1 MLATSGAATNNRSVK
16 FCRADV
22 ASIFVGFEESVENA
36 CTVWRTA
43 QRRKYAS
50 GAGLMMMTAV
60 IARAATL
67 LMAGQGLQQI
77 GRNLTP
83 QLGGSL
89 VMTVS
94 AAYLQED
101 THFNFAVICSVS
113 AQAVFR
119 AYSGVNQAH
128 QVYQRTCDHDT
139 HCHLSADQATHLIT
153 FSMGL
158 ILLPLLVKFFM
169 DPPVCVSM
177 VVLFLPCSLF
187 TYHAPPALS
196 EIHLQPV
203 MHLYVGL
210 MCFGILFLEYNVRCK
225 FLLTMQVIHL
235 QEEIDGL
242 ESNTSQLQNLLQDY
256 RTFTME
262 GDDGMSGNSAT
273 AVG

>member
-1 MLATSGAATNNRSVK
+1 
-16 FCRADV
+16 
-22 ASIFVGFEESVENA
+22 
-36 CTVWRTA
+36 
-43 QRRKYAS
+43 
-50 GAGLMMMTAV
+50 MMMAV
-60 IARAATL
+60 VARAATL
-67 LMAGQGLQQI
+67 LMAGQGLQQVA
-77 GRNLTP
+77 RNLTP

-89 VMTVS
+89 VMSVS

-113 AQAVFR
+113 AQAIFR
-119 AYSGVNQAH
+119 AYSVVKQSH
-128 QVYQRTCDHDT
+128 QVYQRTCHLSATVDHDT
-139 HCHLSADQATHLIT
+139 HCHLSADQVTHLIT

-187 TYHAPPALS
+187 TYHAPPALA

-203 MHLYVGL
+203 MHLYIGL
-210 MCFGILFLEYNVRCK
+210 MCFGILFFEYNVRCK

-242 ESNTSQLQNLLQDY
+242 ESNTSQLQNLLQAY

-262 GDDGMSGNSAT
+262 GDDGLSGNSAT